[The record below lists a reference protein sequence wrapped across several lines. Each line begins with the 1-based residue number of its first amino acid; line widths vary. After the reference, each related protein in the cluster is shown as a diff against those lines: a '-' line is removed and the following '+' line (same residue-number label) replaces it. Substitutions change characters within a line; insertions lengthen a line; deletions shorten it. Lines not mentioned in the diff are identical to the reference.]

1 MARTTPGLT
10 RRRILDEAVHLFAT
24 RGYDATSVAD
34 IQTACGLH
42 PGSGAL
48 YKHFPSK
55 AAVLEAAVLDNLD
68 RLAART
74 AETEDARLPD
84 DPREALRLLAD
95 VVWAFMAADRDLI
108 RLMIREFTGF
118 PELFERLWQ
127 GVVATVYRRGT
138 DWITSLKNQG
148 RADVADPEATA
159 AVLVAAL
166 TYYPILDV
174 LIGHTPGD
182 LAPDRFLAAWLDHAV
197 AALRLTS
204 P

>member
-1 MARTTPGLT
+1 MARTTPGVT
-10 RRRILDEAVHLFAT
+10 RRRILDEAVRLFAT

-34 IQTACGLH
+34 IQTACGLN

-55 AAVLEAAVLDNLD
+55 AALLEAAVHDNLS

-74 AETEDARLPD
+74 AETADARLPD
-84 DPREALRLLAD
+84 DPREALRVLAD

-118 PELFERLWQ
+118 PEVFERMWQ
-127 GVVATVYRRGT
+127 GVVATVYHRGT
-138 DWITSLKNQG
+138 DWITTLRDQG
-148 RADVADPEATA
+148 RAAVTDPEATA
-159 AVLVAAL
+159 AVLVASL

-182 LAPDRFLAAWLDHAV
+182 LAPDRFLTAWLDSSLN
-197 AALRLTS
+197 ALQLTS
-204 P
+204 R

>member
-1 MARTTPGLT
+1 MARTTPGVT
-10 RRRILDEAVHLFAT
+10 RRRILDEAVRLFAT

-34 IQTACGLH
+34 IQTACGLN

-55 AAVLEAAVLDNLD
+55 AALLEAAVHDNLE

-74 AETEDARLPD
+74 AETADAELPD
-84 DPREALRLLAD
+84 DPREALRVLAGA
-95 VVWAFMAADRDLI
+95 VWTFLAADRDLV

-118 PELFERLWQ
+118 PELFETMWQ
-127 GVVATVYRRGT
+127 RVVATVYRRGT
-138 DWITSLKNQG
+138 EWITTLRDQG
-148 RADVADPEATA
+148 RADVTDPEATA
-159 AVLVAAL
+159 AVLVASL

-182 LAPDRFLAAWLDHAV
+182 LAPDRFLTAWIEHAL
-197 AALRLTS
+197 ASLNLRG
-204 P
+204 

>member
-1 MARTTPGLT
+1 MARTTPGVT
-10 RRRILDEAVHLFAT
+10 RRRILDEAVRLFAT

-34 IQTACGLH
+34 IQTACGLN

-55 AAVLEAAVLDNLD
+55 AALLEAAVHDNLE

-74 AETEDARLPD
+74 AETADAELPD
-84 DPREALRLLAD
+84 DPREALRVLAG
-95 VVWAFMAADRDLI
+95 VVWTFLAADRDLV

-118 PELFERLWQ
+118 PELFETMWQ
-127 GVVATVYRRGT
+127 RVVATVYRRGT
-138 DWITSLKNQG
+138 EWITTLRDQG
-148 RADVADPEATA
+148 RADVTDPEATA
-159 AVLVAAL
+159 AVLVASL

-182 LAPDRFLAAWLDHAV
+182 LAPDRFLTAWIEHAL
-197 AALRLTS
+197 ASLNLRG
-204 P
+204 